1 MARLKNSG
9 TIVVLLI
16 IIAIALI
23 PTGGL
28 ADEFTGLRNTPD
40 FPPAAPDVTGHG
52 RQMQIRLSLPGS
64 SEGQPLKGQADA
76 DELKGGLTQLELHRL
91 AAHDIVLF
99 IDKSFSMSTTDCPLA
114 GSSSTKLGSLSS
126 LVLGLGGMTASRWDW
141 CVRQIEHMVRQTER
155 ALTNGFTVVLFD
167 NRFSI
172 FQHVTVPQLSNIY
185 ASNHPGGGTI
195 LGEPLACTFSDYF
208 RRKKISHGNVKP
220 LLIGVITD
228 GCPHDPDA
236 VRDEVISA
244 TRSVHDPNEITI
256 IFFLIGGNDANGNRF
271 VWKLCHE
278 LINRGAR
285 YQAVKSVPF
294 DELERLGLA
303 RALADNLN

>member
-1 MARLKNSG
+1 MIRLLA
-9 TIVVLLI
+9 VLLI
-16 IIAIALI
+16 VISVGLI
-23 PTGGL
+23 PPGGL
-28 ADEFTGLRNTPD
+28 ADEFTGISNGAD
-40 FPPAAPDVTGHG
+40 FPDVAPEVSGHG
-52 RQMQIRLSLPGS
+52 RQMQIRLALPS
-64 SEGQPLKGQADA
+64 STEGQPLKGRAKA

-99 IDKSFSMSTTDCPLA
+99 IDKSFSMSTTDCPLPST
-114 GSSSTKLGSLSS
+114 SSSKLGSLSS

-172 FQHVTVPQLSNIY
+172 FQHVTVPELSNIY
-185 ASNHPGGGTI
+185 ACNHPGGGTL
-195 LGEPLACTFSDYF
+195 LGEPLACTFNDYF
-208 RRKKISHGNVKP
+208 RRKRVSRGNVKP

-228 GCPHDPDA
+228 GCPHDPEA

-244 TRSVHDPNEITI
+244 TRAVRDPSEITI
-256 IFFLIGGNDANGNRF
+256 IFFLIGGNDPGGNHF
-271 VWKLCHE
+271 VWKLSHE
-278 LINRGAR
+278 LVHHGAR
-285 YQAVKSVPF
+285 YQAVKAVPF

-303 RALADNLN
+303 RALADNLE